1 MGSVTKLSSRSA
13 EKTATVLMA
22 HPPVAGLPSP
32 SIPARGSRTW
42 FRRVRQ
48 QLRRLRRWYGIAPHA
63 RNAYRPQAPFIRDEV
78 ASPSPSNP
86 HPHPFSGRTRD
97 QARAL

>member
-13 EKTATVLMA
+13 EKTATVFIA
-22 HPPVAGLPSP
+22 HPPVAGPPSP
-32 SIPARGSRTW
+32 SAPARGTGTW

-48 QLRRLRRWYGIAPHA
+48 QLRRLRRWYGIAPNA
-63 RNAYRPQAPFIRDEV
+63 RNAYRLQAPLVRDEL
-78 ASPSPSNP
+78 APPSPP
-86 HPHPFSGRTRD
+86 HSHPFATRARG